1 MAKNGLKPEIRFAG
15 FTEDWEQRKLG
26 GVTDRVQGN
35 DGRMGLPTLT
45 ISAANGWLDQKD
57 RFYDNI
63 AGNEQKNY
71 TLLKKGQLSY
81 NHGNSKLAKYGVIFE
96 LQNYDEALVPRVYH
110 SFKAKENVAP
120 SFIEYLF
127 ATKRPDKEL
136 GKLISSGAR
145 MDGLLN
151 ISFDD
156 FMSIEIPVPTIKEQ
170 IKISSFFRTLDN
182 LITLHQRKCEKLVN
196 FKKAMLEKMFPKDGT
211 DVPKIRFAGFAGAWE
226 QRELKDLC
234 VDTYGGGTPRTV
246 VTEYWNGNIAWI
258 QSSDLAEDKLSNV
271 VPKKSITKNG
281 LKNSTTKLIPENSIA
296 IVTRVGV
303 GKLAFMPY
311 KYTTSQ
317 DFLSLSKLKVDNWF
331 GTYSIWKKLQSKL
344 RSVQGTSIKGIP
356 KKELLA
362 MTIMIPTQ
370 KEEQAE
376 IGDFFHN
383 LDHLITL
390 QQRELEQLKQIK
402 KSLLDKMF
410 V

>member
-182 LITLHQRKCEKLVN
+182 LITLHQRKCGKLVN
-196 FKKAMLEKMFPKDGT
+196 FKNAMLEKMFPKDGA
-211 DVPKIRFAGFAGAWE
+211 DVPEIRFAGFTGAWE
-226 QRELKDLC
+226 QRKLGDVALITMGQSPDGSTYSNTPTGYILVQGNADLKNGWVTPKIWTTQVTKKAYVGDLIMS
-234 VDTYGGGTPRTV
+234 VRAPAGEMGKTAY
-246 VTEYWNGNIAWI
+246 
-258 QSSDLAEDKLSNV
+258 NV
-271 VPKKSITKNG
+271 VIG
-281 LKNSTTKLIPENSIA
+281 RGVAA
-296 IVTRVGV
+296 IKGNEFIYQNLVKMNMVG
-303 GKLAFMPY
+303 Y
-311 KYTTSQ
+311 
-317 DFLSLSKLKVDNWF
+317 
-331 GTYSIWKKLQSKL
+331 WKKISCGSTFESLNSDN
-344 RSVQGTSIKGIP
+344 IKNA
-356 KKELLA
+356 K
-362 MTIMIPTQ
+362 IMIPTLN
-370 KEEQAE
+370 EQNR
-376 IGDFFHN
+376 IGTFFKN
-383 LDHLITL
+383 LDNLITFH
-390 QQRELEQLKQIK
+390 QQELEKLKNIK

>member
-15 FTEDWEQRKLG
+15 FTGAWEQRKLG
-26 GVTDRVQGN
+26 DVALITMGQSPDGSTYSNTPTGYILVQGN
-35 DGRMGLPTLT
+35 ADLKNGWVTPKIWTTQVTKKAYVGDLIMSVRAPAGEMGKTAYNVVIGRGVAAIKGNEFIYQNLVKMNMVGYWKKISCGSTFESLNSDNIKNAKIMIPTL
-45 ISAANGWLDQKD
+45 
-57 RFYDNI
+57 
-63 AGNEQKNY
+63 NEQNRIGTFFKN
-71 TLLKKGQLSY
+71 
-81 NHGNSKLAKYGVIFE
+81 
-96 LQNYDEALVPRVYH
+96 
-110 SFKAKENVAP
+110 
-120 SFIEYLF
+120 
-127 ATKRPDKEL
+127 
-136 GKLISSGAR
+136 
-145 MDGLLN
+145 
-151 ISFDD
+151 
-156 FMSIEIPVPTIKEQ
+156 
-170 IKISSFFRTLDN
+170 LDH

>member
-1 MAKNGLKPEIRFAG
+1 
-15 FTEDWEQRKLG
+15 
-26 GVTDRVQGN
+26 
-35 DGRMGLPTLT
+35 
-45 ISAANGWLDQKD
+45 QKD

-182 LITLHQRKCEKLVN
+182 LITLHQRKYEKLID
-196 FKKAMLEKMFPKDGT
+196 FKKAMLEKMFPKDGA
-211 DVPKIRFAGFAGAWE
+211 DIPEIRFTGFIGAWE
-226 QRELKDLC
+226 RRKLKELSD
-234 VDTYGGGTPRTV
+234 VYDGTHQTPQYTD
-246 VTEYWNGNIAWI
+246 
-258 QSSDLAEDKLSNV
+258 S
-271 VPKKSITKNG
+271 
-281 LKNSTTKLIPENSIA
+281 
-296 IVTRVGV
+296 GV
-303 GKLAFMPY
+303 M
-311 KYTTSQ
+311 
-317 DFLSLSKLKVDNWF
+317 FLSVENIK
-331 GTYSIWKKLQSKL
+331 TLQSKKYI
-344 RSVQGTSIKGIP
+344 SKEAF
-356 KKELLA
+356 KKEFKIFPEKGDIL
-362 MTIMIPTQ
+362 MTR
-370 KEEQAE
+370 
-376 IGDFFHN
+376 IGDIGTVN
-383 LDHLITL
+383 
-390 QQRELEQLKQIK
+390 
-402 KSLLDKMF
+402 
-410 V
+410 

>member
-182 LITLHQRKCEKLVN
+182 LIPLHQRKYDKLID
-196 FKKAMLEKMFPKDGT
+196 FKKAMLEKMFPKDGA
-211 DVPKIRFAGFAGAWE
+211 DVPEIRFAGFAGAWE
-226 QRELKDLC
+226 RRKLDEQVLFYSGL
-234 VDTYGGGTPRTV
+234 TYSPSDVVEGHGTLVLR
-246 VTEYWNGNIAWI
+246 
-258 QSSDLAEDKLSNV
+258 SSNV
-271 VPKKSITKNG
+271 HGGEIVNADNVYVSSKAVNSDNVQVGDIVVVVRNGSKS
-281 LKNSTTKLIPENSIA
+281 LI
-296 IVTRVGV
+296 
-303 GKLAFMPY
+303 GKHAQIKETMNNTVIGAFMTGIRY
-311 KYTTSQ
+311 KQADFINALLSTPQFYSEIKKNLGATINQITT
-317 DFLSLSKLKVDNWF
+317 
-331 GTYSIWKKLQSKL
+331 GTFREMQFHFPNT
-344 RSVQGTSIKGIP
+344 V
-356 KKELLA
+356 E
-362 MTIMIPTQ
+362 Q
-370 KEEQAE
+370 KY
-376 IGDFFHN
+376 IGDFFRH

-390 QQRELEQLKQIK
+390 HQQELEKLKNIK
-402 KSLLDKMF
+402 KSLLGKMF